1 MTIKRCAELRLPSDI
16 QFLSRVLSVQS
27 SSPARKRKR
36 SSSELRDV
44 GHSNKEN
51 IPPSK
56 YKRAR
61 MMGELEDHI
70 ILNLLEEDFDKRSQ
84 FEQRMVEETQAI
96 RREIERLAQYLI
108 GAEKDGQD

>member
-1 MTIKRCAELRLPSDI
+1 MSIKRCAELHLPSDV
-16 QFLSRVLSVQS
+16 QLLSRVLSAQS

-44 GHSNKEN
+44 GHSDKEN

-61 MMGELEDHI
+61 MMGELDDHI
-70 ILNLLEEDFDKRSQ
+70 ILNLLEEDSDKRFQ
-84 FEQRMVEETQAI
+84 FEQRMVGETQAI
-96 RREIERLAQYLI
+96 RREIERLVQHLI